1 MGEKN
6 LSRKIQKLTG
16 FLARKSGFLTGK
28 TLISVKKQEVNRFRS
43 KTNGILCMK
52 NRKLA
57 AVVASKKQFGWV
69 PDRPGPKKRKEHTRA
84 EKKRGWVGSC
94 LSRGQNQKKYN
105 KNWALI
111 TISHLLTLFTF

>member
-16 FLARKSGFLTGK
+16 FSARKSGFLTGK

-69 PDRPGPKKRKEHTRA
+69 PDRPGPKQKKRTHESR
-84 EKKRGWVGSC
+84 EKKRVDWVPFKPGPKPKEI
-94 LSRGQNQKKYN
+94 QQK
-105 KNWALI
+105 
-111 TISHLLTLFTF
+111 